1 MEGKGGKRT
10 EDFPTFAEALVVDRI
25 DDVDD
30 SVAVAVVFGPDGP
43 DSTLAPEIPELEHG
57 RGQRYLPGCM
67 KVCVCVRRSMKRL
80 QARGTGSR
88 VLFWPTVG
96 AILSGDRPGV
106 SLYIVLIFSRRV
118 CKERSEMR
126 RLSCFLVVA
135 LGARTVLPAPSRP
148 MMMTENSSF
157 L

>member
-67 KVCVCVRRSMKRL
+67 KMCVCVCTTFNEEAASVEREVAYYSGPPSGL
-80 QARGTGSR
+80 SCLVAG
-88 VLFWPTVG
+88 L
-96 AILSGDRPGV
+96 ACHYILS
-106 SLYIVLIFSRRV
+106 
-118 CKERSEMR
+118 
-126 RLSCFLVVA
+126 
-135 LGARTVLPAPSRP
+135 
-148 MMMTENSSF
+148 
-157 L
+157 